1 MKTSYFEKLNEQG
14 QTSSKSAKMNLLSI
28 TINMIKTRLILK
40 KVFIHLFSFSL
51 IFLVASSCNGK
62 DEPIPEKEDISLSK
76 TELQFEKQDE
86 SVKTITVNTEELF
99 HLDKQPDWL
108 ELEIDQRL
116 KTIKINTKPNY
127 SKQTR
132 EVLLKVF
139 DGNSE
144 SYLKI
149 TQRGEEEEKEPYSFK
164 YFPNSS
170 VSGYTTT
177 EVDGKWTYHFK
188 AGSFFINQKI
198 KDDIYLGNT
207 LNYKLASLDK
217 LQTFEDYIFNDIT
230 VFSEIINGKFYLETW
245 ETPSMAQ
252 MNNLAEQII
261 NANPNQNLY
270 FSTGSP
276 VIFRSYKYLHFLSMA
291 NLGFGIDEILNES
304 NSSDMSMNKDIGLI
318 YSYNQTLFSLTIDY
332 SLLDRSGITEE
343 TDFITADNLSY
354 ISNVSYG
361 RTAFLVVE
369 SNGSEQDA
377 KALIGKA
384 SRKEALTES
393 EVSLINSMDINYLY
407 FSPDGVLL
415 KDESADNIEKIINY
429 VEVKNN
435 NIIPLRFTVSDYV
448 NSGMTEIE
456 YTITPLL

>member
-1 MKTSYFEKLNEQG
+1 
-14 QTSSKSAKMNLLSI
+14 
-28 TINMIKTRLILK
+28 MIKTRLIMK

-62 DEPIPEKEDISLSK
+62 DEPIPEKKNISLSK
-76 TELQFEKQDE
+76 IELQFEKQDE
-86 SVKTITVNTEELF
+86 SAKTITVSTEEVF

-108 ELEIDQRL
+108 ELEVDQSL
-116 KTIKINTKPNY
+116 KTIKISARPNY
-127 SKQTR
+127 SKQSR
-132 EVLLKVF
+132 EVLLKVS

-149 TQRGEEEEKEPYSFK
+149 TQLGEEEEKEPYSFK
-164 YFPNSS
+164 YFPNSN
-170 VSGYTTT
+170 VSSYTTS
-177 EVDGKWTYHFK
+177 EVDGKWTYHFS
-188 AGSFFINQKI
+188 AGAFFINQKI

-207 LNYKLASLDK
+207 LNYKLASPYK
-217 LQTFEDYIFNDIT
+217 LQTFEDYMFNDIP
-230 VFSEIINGKFYLETW
+230 VCSEIINGEFYFEKW
-245 ETPSMAQ
+245 ETPSVVQ
-252 MNNLAEQII
+252 MNNLAKQII

-291 NLGFGIDEILNES
+291 NLGFGIDEILNEG

-318 YSYNQTLFSLTIDY
+318 YSYNQTLFSLTVDY

-343 TDFITADNLSY
+343 SDFITANNLSY
-354 ISNVSYG
+354 ISSVSYG
-361 RTAFLVVE
+361 RTAFLLVE

-377 KALIGKA
+377 KVLIGKA
-384 SRKEALTES
+384 SRKETLTES
-393 EVSLINSMDINYLY
+393 EVSLINSMEINYLY

-429 VEVKNN
+429 VEVTNN
-435 NIIPLRFTVSDYV
+435 NIIPLRFMVSDYV
-448 NSGMTEIE
+448 NSGMTEVE
-456 YTITPLL
+456 YTVTPFLF

>member
-14 QTSSKSAKMNLLSI
+14 QTSSKSARMNLLSI

-99 HLDKQPDWL
+99 HLDKQSDWL

-177 EVDGKWTYHFK
+177 EVDGKCGLKGDTENTFIK
-188 AGSFFINQKI
+188 FRLFFATA
-198 KDDIYLGNT
+198 L
-207 LNYKLASLDK
+207 
-217 LQTFEDYIFNDIT
+217 
-230 VFSEIINGKFYLETW
+230 LE
-245 ETPSMAQ
+245 Q
-252 MNNLAEQII
+252 VR
-261 NANPNQNLY
+261 Y
-270 FSTGSP
+270 C
-276 VIFRSYKYLHFLSMA
+276 SY
-291 NLGFGIDEILNES
+291 
-304 NSSDMSMNKDIGLI
+304 
-318 YSYNQTLFSLTIDY
+318 SLT
-332 SLLDRSGITEE
+332 E
-343 TDFITADNLSY
+343 
-354 ISNVSYG
+354 
-361 RTAFLVVE
+361 
-369 SNGSEQDA
+369 
-377 KALIGKA
+377 
-384 SRKEALTES
+384 
-393 EVSLINSMDINYLY
+393 
-407 FSPDGVLL
+407 
-415 KDESADNIEKIINY
+415 
-429 VEVKNN
+429 
-435 NIIPLRFTVSDYV
+435 
-448 NSGMTEIE
+448 
-456 YTITPLL
+456 